1 MTEER
6 RSINPETIH
15 NPFGNYSH
23 GIFNPKSGLL
33 VTSGQLGIYKNGKI
47 PKSLLEQT
55 NLCFEN
61 IQAIL
66 KDVELDL
73 THVLRV
79 SAFLTKRDHFSEY
92 MGVRDSFF
100 ADIPIK
106 PASTLL
112 IVSGFTKP
120 EFLVEVEV
128 IAQKL
133 T

>member
-1 MTEER
+1 MTDER
-6 RSINPETIH
+6 HSINPETIH

-79 SAFLTKRDHFSEY
+79 SAFLTKRDHFSDMVSDFLACSY
-92 MGVRDSFF
+92 VINIGWLGQ
-100 ADIPIK
+100 
-106 PASTLL
+106 TLFKRL
-112 IVSGFTKP
+112 QFDRN
-120 EFLVEVEV
+120 
-128 IAQKL
+128 
-133 T
+133 